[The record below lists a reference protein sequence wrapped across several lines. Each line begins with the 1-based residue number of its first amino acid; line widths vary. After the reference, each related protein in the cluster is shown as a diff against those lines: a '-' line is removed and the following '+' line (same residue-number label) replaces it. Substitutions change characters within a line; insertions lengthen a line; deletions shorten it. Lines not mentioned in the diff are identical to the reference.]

1 MGPGSALALL
11 ACPGRRE
18 RDLLFNFHASTLYS
32 SSPGL
37 TGRSSIP
44 ETAVLEPRGRGVLGR
59 PVKPGDDS
67 ECVVLALPFPNIA
80 SPSRG
85 TIARGL
91 RKHSPSQNRGSREC
105 RVRAAPAVSCARC
118 TRKSAHEHTGSAEAL
133 RHSLRNGFTAYS
145 ALSPATNS
153 SCHRHR
159 RIKGF
164 AEPGRADLTSADLT
178 PATGARTTRLHRTQQ
193 HRSSARRFIAH
204 RLLRVGPA
212 TRFAPDAAA
221 STASRPNV
229 RDDGQRPSCGPGW
242 RSCSADLGQSRSGL
256 FLREGL
262 DG

>member
-118 TRKSAHEHTGSAEAL
+118 TKKSAHEHTGSAETL
-133 RHSLRNGFTAYS
+133 RHSLRNGFTAY
-145 ALSPATNS
+145 AVLSPATNS
-153 SCHRHR
+153 SCHRRR
-159 RIKGF
+159 RI
-164 AEPGRADLTSADLT
+164 RADQAPVGRLRLRPLGTSNGCRDHTVLPYATSAVR
-178 PATGARTTRLHRTQQ
+178 PARCDARSRKPPCDHL
-193 HRSSARRFIAH
+193 ARRRCRVH
-204 RLLRVGPA
+204 RIP
-212 TRFAPDAAA
+212 
-221 STASRPNV
+221 SRV
-229 RDDGQRPSCGPGW
+229 RDDRDTPLLPGW
-242 RSCSADLGQSRSGL
+242 
-256 FLREGL
+256 
-262 DG
+262 DGASW